1 MGAADRR
8 PNLPRCRWPLIPY
21 PEGNLCLPTW
31 SATTSS
37 NPRRTTNGS
46 STKTYANWAR
56 PLKSVWV
63 LVTDK
68 SAEQI
73 ENGINAHTDTNDKV
87 LVVRTARA
95 GEWRDGAWRNLSDEI
110 TEWLQQNL

>member
-1 MGAADRR
+1 LVSYD
-8 PNLPRCRWPLIPY
+8 LIK
-21 PEGNLCLPTW
+21 PEKDYERLIDHL
-31 SATTSS
+31 
-37 NPRRTTNGS
+37 
-46 STKTYANWAR
+46 KTYPNWAR

-63 LVTDK
+63 LVTDE

-110 TEWLQQNL
+110 TEWLRQNL